1 MLSALKI
8 LISLLNFR
16 AEMEEIKKEILSL
29 SEKYSI
35 KCVESANLEEELK
48 TANSQL
54 AQAQQQIIQLDSRY
68 ILFLKYVKYIFD
80 LSIVYMQRFIYF
92 DIIAFELQ

>member
-1 MLSALKI
+1 
-8 LISLLNFR
+8 
-16 AEMEEIKKEILSL
+16 MEEIKKEILSL

-68 ILFLKYVKYIFD
+68 VILPKSFRAVVVNLFLFYTLFVNFQKSYAPIT
-80 LSIVYMQRFIYF
+80 
-92 DIIAFELQ
+92 

>member
-1 MLSALKI
+1 
-8 LISLLNFR
+8 
-16 AEMEEIKKEILSL
+16 MEEIKKEILSL

-48 TANSQL
+48 SANSQL

-68 ILFLKYVKYIFD
+68 V
-80 LSIVYMQRFIYF
+80 
-92 DIIAFELQ
+92 APFESFRTGRRSFT

>member
-1 MLSALKI
+1 
-8 LISLLNFR
+8 
-16 AEMEEIKKEILSL
+16 MEEIKKEILSL

-68 ILFLKYVKYIFD
+68 VALPKSFRTVIVNLFLFYTLLVKF
-80 LSIVYMQRFIYF
+80 
-92 DIIAFELQ
+92 

>member
-1 MLSALKI
+1 MSASSKNANV
-8 LISLLNFR
+8 SQGKNCGTNDCVFLNFR

-48 TANSQL
+48 SANTQL

-68 ILFLKYVKYIFD
+68 FASFESFRTYR
-80 LSIVYMQRFIYF
+80 LSFTRFKN
-92 DIIAFELQ
+92 

>member
-1 MLSALKI
+1 MTSALCTKNTSKYYNDHRVRALSAAANKTRCAVY
-8 LISLLNFR
+8 R

-48 TANSQL
+48 SANSQL
-54 AQAQQQIIQLDSRY
+54 AQAQQQIIQLDSR
-68 ILFLKYVKYIFD
+68 
-80 LSIVYMQRFIYF
+80 
-92 DIIAFELQ
+92 

>member
-1 MLSALKI
+1 
-8 LISLLNFR
+8 
-16 AEMEEIKKEILSL
+16 MEEIKKEILSL

-48 TANSQL
+48 SANSQL

-68 ILFLKYVKYIFD
+68 VAPVKSFRTYRP
-80 LSIVYMQRFIYF
+80 SNT
-92 DIIAFELQ
+92 

>member
-1 MLSALKI
+1 
-8 LISLLNFR
+8 
-16 AEMEEIKKEILSL
+16 MEEIKKEILSL

-68 ILFLKYVKYIFD
+68 VALPKSFKTVVVNLFFTLYPSCKFSKISCSSPLKKR
-80 LSIVYMQRFIYF
+80 LYF
-92 DIIAFELQ
+92 CFNVTK